1 MKATRNKQGYSL
13 VEVVIVMALA
23 SIITAMVVKGSLAS
37 VKEYTASV
45 ERCMNEDGIDNAMLN
60 IDRLVNT
67 ALINKISCDEEQD
80 KIEIQYI
87 NDINSEYFNKK
98 TILKV
103 GNRLKVVT
111 ENNIDG
117 IKTKG
122 ENILL
127 DNVGAFEVY
136 KKDQLIYF
144 KIEME
149 SGEER
154 IRCI

>member
-23 SIITAMVVKGSLAS
+23 SIITVMVVKGSLAS

-67 ALINKISCDEEQD
+67 ALINKISCNEEHD

-127 DNVGAFEVY
+127 DNVVAFEVY

>member
-60 IDRLVNT
+60 IDSLVNT

-154 IRCI
+154 TRCI

>member
-1 MKATRNKQGYSL
+1 MNATRNKQGYSL

-149 SGEER
+149 SGEEK

>member
-1 MKATRNKQGYSL
+1 MNATRNKQGYSL